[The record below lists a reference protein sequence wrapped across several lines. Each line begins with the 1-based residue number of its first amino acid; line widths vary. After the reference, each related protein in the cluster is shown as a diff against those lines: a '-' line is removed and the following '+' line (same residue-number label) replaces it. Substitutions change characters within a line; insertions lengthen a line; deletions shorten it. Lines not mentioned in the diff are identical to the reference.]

1 MIASIPAT
9 LRLDNAANI
18 YPASMSK
25 HYSSLYRMKVSLTD
39 PIDIS
44 ILQEALLSV
53 SERIPT
59 FRCTLK
65 AGAFWWYLKR
75 INATPSI
82 LPLTPLRHP
91 DFKEQKGLLYRVSAE
106 DASIYLDV
114 FHALADGNGA
124 LCFLLTLTGEYIR
137 LKYGASIRYNR
148 LVLDPKLRPAYFEV
162 EDSFKTVFSG
172 RHGQLEQNVDA
183 YHIRGHALPH
193 AAVRDLRAVIQMDQI
208 QAVCKRF
215 ACTVTELL
223 TAAMLW
229 ALQEEHR
236 NDPSEKKRSV
246 LKVSVPVNLRP
257 LYDSRTVRN
266 FSSYVNLGV
275 DIKDGYL
282 SFEQLVSAV
291 KAQKAHDLQREQLE
305 QNVDAYHIRGHALP
319 HAAVRDLRAVIQMEQ
334 IQTVCRRFTCTVT
347 ELLTAA
353 MLWALQEEYRNDPSE
368 KKRSVLKVSV
378 PVNLRPLYDS
388 RTVRNFSSY
397 VNLGVDIKDGY
408 LSFEQLVSAVKAQK
422 AHDLQKEHLE
432 PKIAANVE
440 LEEMFIV
447 RMLPLA
453 LKHPIIDIINLLHG
467 DRFCSQTLSNMG
479 LVQLPEAMTPYVK
492 DLDFILGRQRGNSGA
507 FSCVGYNGKLYLHMT
522 RKTERNAFE
531 QAFLGKLSSLGIGF
545 QLSLSN
551 LA

>member
-1 MIASIPAT
+1 MTTAIPAI
-9 LRLDNAANI
+9 LKLDNAANI

-25 HYSSLYRMKVSLTD
+25 HYCSQYRMKVTLSEN
-39 PIDIS
+39 IDRE
-44 ILQEALLSV
+44 ILQKALETV

-59 FRCTLK
+59 FRCRLK

-75 INATPSI
+75 IEAVPTL

-91 DFKEQKGLLYRVSAE
+91 DFQEQKGLLYRVSAE
-106 DASIYLDV
+106 GATLYLDV

-124 LCFLLTLTGEYIR
+124 LCFLLTLAGEYIHR
-137 LKYGASIRYNR
+137 RYELPIRYNR

-172 RHGQLEQNVDA
+172 RHGRLEQNVDA

-193 AAVRDLRAVIQMDQI
+193 AAVRDLRAVIETEPLL
-208 QAVCKRF
+208 AACRRY

-223 TAAMLW
+223 TSAMLW

-236 NDPSEKKRSV
+236 NDPSKKKKSA

-257 LYDSRTVRN
+257 FYDSRTVRN

-275 DIKDGYL
+275 D
-282 SFEQLVSAV
+282 V
-291 KAQKAHDLQREQLE
+291 RE
-305 QNVDAYHIRGHALP
+305 
-319 HAAVRDLRAVIQMEQ
+319 
-334 IQTVCRRFTCTVT
+334 
-347 ELLTAA
+347 
-353 MLWALQEEYRNDPSE
+353 
-368 KKRSVLKVSV
+368 
-378 PVNLRPLYDS
+378 
-388 RTVRNFSSY
+388 
-397 VNLGVDIKDGY
+397 GY

-422 AHDLQKEHLE
+422 AHDLQKEQLE

-440 LEEMFIV
+440 LEEMLIV

-467 DRFCSQTLSNMG
+467 DRFCSQTLSNLG
-479 LVQLPEAMTPYVK
+479 LVQLPEAMVPYVK
-492 DLDFILGRQRGNSGA
+492 EMDFILGRQRGNSGA

-522 RKTERNAFE
+522 RKIERNAFE